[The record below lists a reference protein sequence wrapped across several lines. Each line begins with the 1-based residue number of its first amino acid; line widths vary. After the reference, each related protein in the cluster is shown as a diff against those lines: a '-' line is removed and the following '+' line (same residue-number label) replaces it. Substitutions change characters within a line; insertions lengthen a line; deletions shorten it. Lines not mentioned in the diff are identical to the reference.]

1 MEAFLAENLTAWI
14 ASLDGSEKLNFWG
27 FGLNA
32 LFTLSRTPL
41 HLPFLHAA
49 ARFWNPVTHV
59 FSFGGQEVCP
69 TLEDFQVLM
78 ESESQEEIL
87 PQFCFGHAQAL
98 GQMCGLT
105 VHDARSLVCN
115 GELDILGLIHRF
127 SDAGDRSNH
136 YWQGFRQH
144 ALCLCLLSHFL
155 LCPSFGGSNICLIE
169 VAQGLREGKSCI
181 AMTLA
186 ETLMGLDAFHRRET
200 TRFAGSPLPL
210 QVVDSCS
217 AYSARG
223 YFFRQHL
230 VNALHERWWFDWMRN
245 LSADRIAWRCPWL
258 NLPAM
263 SYSMSR
269 LIGIQLVGLTHCVF
283 YFPFRF
289 LRQFG
294 HDQICP
300 PEGIEYP
307 AAFPVRGAQL
317 ARYAT
322 VWRTRELLAPAP
334 TFSCTLSDECL
345 DWLNEEAQVGP
356 SLASEASTSSG
367 RGRRDT

>member
-1 MEAFLAENLTAWI
+1 MEAFLVENLTAWFT
-14 ASLDGSEKLNFWG
+14 SLDGSEKLNFRG

-41 HLPFLHAA
+41 HLHFLHAA
-49 ARFWNPVTHV
+49 VRFWNPVTHV

-69 TLEDFQVLM
+69 TFEDFQVLM
-78 ESESQEEIL
+78 ESECHEERI
-87 PQFCFGHAQAL
+87 
-98 GQMCGLT
+98 CGLT
-105 VHDARSLVCN
+105 AHDARSLICN

-155 LCPSFGGSNICLIE
+155 LSPGFGGFSIRLIE
-169 VAQGLREGKSCI
+169 VAQGLKEGKGCI

-186 ETLMGLDAFHRRET
+186 ETLIGLDSIYRRET
-200 TRFAGSPLPL
+200 TRFAGSPLLLQVWLMDKL
-210 QVVDSCS
+210 QVVDSCP

-223 YFFRQHL
+223 YFFRQRL
-230 VNALHERWWFDWMRN
+230 VDAPDEKWWLDWMCN
-245 LSADRIAWRCPWL
+245 LSADRIVWRCPRL

-269 LIGIQLVGLTHCVF
+269 LIGIHLIGLTHCVF

-289 LRQFG
+289 LRQFS

-300 PEGIEYP
+300 LEGIEYP
-307 AAFPVRGAQL
+307 AAFPVRGVQL

-322 VWRTRELLAPAP
+322 AWRTRELLAPAP
-334 TFSCTLSDECL
+334 TFSCILFDECL

>member
-1 MEAFLAENLTAWI
+1 MEAFLVENLTAWI
-14 ASLDGSEKLNFWG
+14 ASLDGSEKLNFLG
-27 FGLNA
+27 FRLECTVHTKSHSIA
-32 LFTLSRTPL
+32 P
-41 HLPFLHAA
+41 
-49 ARFWNPVTHV
+49 
-59 FSFGGQEVCP
+59 SFPPCRGE
-69 TLEDFQVLM
+69 
-78 ESESQEEIL
+78 
-87 PQFCFGHAQAL
+87 AL
-98 GQMCGLT
+98 GRMCGLT
-105 VHDARSLVCN
+105 AHDVRSLVCN

-136 YWQGFRQH
+136 YWQGFR
-144 ALCLCLLSHFL
+144 
-155 LCPSFGGSNICLIE
+155 IRLIE

-186 ETLMGLDAFHRRET
+186 ETLMGLDALHRRET
-200 TRFAGSPLPL
+200 TRFAGSPLL
-210 QVVDSCS
+210 L
-217 AYSARG
+217 
-223 YFFRQHL
+223 QHL
-230 VNALHERWWFDWMRN
+230 VNALDERWWFDWMCN

-317 ARYAT
+317 ARYAIA
-322 VWRTRELLAPAP
+322 WRTRELLAPAP

-367 RGRRDT
+367 RWRGDT